1 MTPGK
6 PEDPESASE
15 TPATPAAAHLEVV
28 ILRAQFLHLPQQLL
42 FLCHHQEPGLFAQ
55 TRLLEGPKNGPL
67 QWRSA
72 PNILLRTGARG
83 P

>member
-6 PEDPESASE
+6 PENPGSASE

-28 ILRAQFLHLPQQLL
+28 VLRAQFLHLPQQLL

-55 TRLLEGPKNGPL
+55 ARILEGPENRPL
-67 QWRSA
+67 RWHSA
-72 PNILLRTGARG
+72 PNILLRTESRG